1 MTLPHDQLIE
11 HGNMKMHPEKQ
22 TVIQRAFPYLGS
34 LVLTAALFL
43 ALPLTQ
49 WASDSQS
56 VLNETESVSVS
67 VTPPP
72 PPPPEVE
79 LPEEK
84 EKPEEDV
91 QLEKELQKVSLSQ
104 INMALNAGTGGM
116 GGVSFSINSFQLSD
130 SFEDMVFEV
139 ADLDEQPKPLV
150 QSAPVYPAKL
160 KRTGIQGRVIII
172 FIVDEKGNTS
182 GARVVDSP
190 HPDFSSSA
198 IAAVTSW
205 KFEPGKKDGKSVK
218 TRVRIPLAF
227 SLRR

>member
-1 MTLPHDQLIE
+1 VTLPHDQLIE

-104 INMALNAGTGGM
+104 INMALNAG
-116 GGVSFSINSFQLSD
+116 NSFQLSD